1 MSRRAH
7 DFAPAQ
13 KDIIKAYFGN
23 VCAACGEQNARL
35 MQADHWISGESSD
48 DGVCLCVYCNVNV
61 KGSTYIPNF
70 FRLAP
75 RAAVQQGAEYIE
87 RVHANQDAFAAW
99 VSQFRFCVK
108 SKAYRHEKFKPLVT
122 PW

>member
-1 MSRRAH
+1 MARRAH
-7 DFAPAQ
+7 DFAPATRAT
-13 KDIIKAYFGN
+13 ILAYFGH

-35 MQADHWISGESSD
+35 MQADHWISGESND

-61 KGSTYIPNF
+61 KGSIYIPNF

-75 RAAVQQGAEYIE
+75 RAAVPQGESYIVQ
-87 RVHANQDAFAAW
+87 VHANQDAFAEW
-99 VSQFRFCVK
+99 VAQFRFCVK
-108 SKAYRHEKFKPLVT
+108 GKTYRNDKFKHLVT